1 MRPFSLVGAGLAWL
15 YARSLSLLTPD
26 DPAMGRLAKHEKR
39 ASVIQKRELV
49 ILHGNL
55 LYLFGAA
62 VRPSPLRLESHRGC
76 RVPQSPR
83 VMLGAAAP
91 LPPLPRSSDPRC
103 GALAPAPQ
111 HPRSEALPRNLPPRS
126 CNCDP
131 SPNLYLSILLLEHQ
145 MSEATE
151 RRARHR
157 AERSDLQE
165 RALVDLKFGQFNWGA
180 RSPVTEPSH
189 GRAVGPF

>member
-15 YARSLSLLTPD
+15 YVRSLSLLTPD
-26 DPAMGRLAKHEKR
+26 AQAIGRLTKHDKR
-39 ASVIQKRELV
+39 THGLQKREL
-49 ILHGNL
+49 
-55 LYLFGAA
+55 A
-62 VRPSPLRLESHRGC
+62 VCIEIYSICSALPRGPPPFVSN
-76 RVPQSPR
+76 RT
-83 VMLGAAAP
+83 GAAAFP
-91 LPPLPRSSDPRC
+91 SLHESCLALPRRSPPCPEVFGPRYR
-103 GALAPAPQ
+103 ALAPAPQ

-157 AERSDLQE
+157 AERSGLQE
-165 RALVDLKFGQFNWGA
+165 RALVELKFGQFNWGA
-180 RSPVTEPSH
+180 RSPVTEPSY